1 MKEILFVFVICIIA
15 YCLIITKNE
24 SVTSAEFT
32 EQTEILKSKIDSVMA
47 ELDSVKVEL
56 KEIHANT
63 DSLKAGQR
71 VIFNEVKK
79 TEKQEF
85 NLDKFFQ

>member
-1 MKEILFVFVICIIA
+1 MKEIIYVFVILIIV
-15 YCLIITKNE
+15 YCLIITRND
-24 SVTSAEFT
+24 SVTSSEFN

-47 ELDSVKVEL
+47 ELDSVKIEL

-71 VIFNEVKK
+71 VIFDEVKK
-79 TEKQEF
+79 EKKVF
-85 NLDKFFQ
+85 DLSDFLR

>member
-1 MKEILFVFVICIIA
+1 MKEVVYVFVILIIV
-15 YCLIITKNE
+15 YCLIITRND
-24 SVTSAEFT
+24 SVTSSEFN

-71 VIFNEVKK
+71 VIFDEVKK
-79 TEKQEF
+79 EKKVF
-85 NLDKFFQ
+85 DLSDFLK

>member
-1 MKEILFVFVICIIA
+1 MKEVIYVFVILIIV
-15 YCLIITKNE
+15 YCLIITRND
-24 SVTSAEFT
+24 SVTSSEFN

-71 VIFNEVKK
+71 VIFDEVKK
-79 TEKQEF
+79 EKKVF
-85 NLDKFFQ
+85 DLSDFLK

>member
-1 MKEILFVFVICIIA
+1 MKEIIFVFVILVIV

-24 SVTSAEFT
+24 AVTSSEFN
-32 EQTEILKSKIDSVMA
+32 EQTEILKNKIDSVMS
-47 ELDSVKVEL
+47 ELDSVKTEL

-71 VIFNEVKK
+71 VIFEEVRKEKK
-79 TEKQEF
+79 VFDLSDFLK
-85 NLDKFFQ
+85 

>member
-1 MKEILFVFVICIIA
+1 MKEVIYVFVILIIV
-15 YCLIITKNE
+15 YCLIITRND
-24 SVTSAEFT
+24 SVTSSEFN

-79 TEKQEF
+79 EKKVFDLSEF
-85 NLDKFFQ
+85 LK